1 MWNPPVPVEL
11 MPSSRSH
18 PSPSTP
24 WHVLPAAD
32 VLTALGS
39 SADQGLDPG
48 EVERRLAAEGPNELR
63 DSGGRGLLHIIRE
76 QVSSVMILVLIVAGI
91 LAWFLKGG
99 DGPPIDAIAI
109 FAIVI
114 LFVVLGVVQEY
125 RAQQAIAALKRM
137 SAPVV
142 RVVRGGRLLE
152 LPAPRLVVGD
162 LVRLETGGVVPADLR
177 LVESVNLRVQEAAL
191 TGESEPVEK
200 NIVPLDDPETG
211 VGDRKNLAYSGTHVT
226 YGRGAGVVI
235 ATGMATELGKIATLL
250 SNVKSEPT
258 PLQRKLDKLG
268 KTLAVLAII
277 IAALVGVTG
286 LVEGKSVAAILI
298 LAVSI
303 AVAIIPEGL
312 PAVLTFSL
320 AIGAQRMLRR
330 QALIR
335 KLPAVETLGSV
346 TVICS
351 DKTGTLT
358 MNRMTVTKFCTDGD
372 IVDFAAGG
380 VTPGQCRLLRAA
392 VLCSD
397 AILHP
402 DGQDGVGDPTE
413 IALVAAAREAGLE
426 KADLELAQPRCH
438 EYAFDSDRKKMT
450 TVHAA
455 TAAEEPGTAP
465 AENGCPLVAYTKGA
479 ADQMLAACSHAEIDG
494 VLVPM
499 DGVLRSRF
507 EAANRALGRQGIRVL
522 GIAWRGHPDVPREC
536 DAEAV
541 ERDLVFLGL
550 VGMIDPPRPEARAAV
565 AKCRTA
571 GIRVKMI
578 TGDHPETAHTIA
590 NELGIAEPDSRVITG
605 AELERMSI
613 EELKSVVV
621 ETAVFARV
629 SPEHKLKIVQALQ
642 ENGEVV
648 AMTGDGVND
657 APALKRADIGIAM
670 GITGTDVAKEA
681 ADMVLVDDNFATIV
695 AAVEE
700 GRVVF
705 DNLRRFI
712 MFSVAGNVAKVLVV
726 AVPPLLGMMA
736 MLKPIQIL
744 FSNLLT
750 DGLLGLG
757 LGMEAAERNTMRR
770 PPYSP
775 QEGVFSRGVG
785 LHIAL
790 VGPLIGL
797 IFLAFGGWQWHELGL
812 AEARLSDAGREG
824 PSFLLW
830 GTLMFTAMAFMQ
842 IARVFSSRSFTLPA
856 WRSAL
861 RDNPV
866 LLGMVAV
873 TLTLQL
879 LAVFNPAVSRFLQA
893 TPLDAGQV
901 LPALGVAAVV
911 FVLMELVKAVL
922 RRSAE

>member
-1 MWNPPVPVEL
+1 
-11 MPSSRSH
+11 
-18 PSPSTP
+18 
-24 WHVLPAAD
+24 

-48 EVERRLAAEGPNELR
+48 EAERRLAAEGPNELR

-76 QVSSVMILVLIVAGI
+76 QVGSVMILVLIVAGI

-250 SNVKSEPT
+250 GNVKSEPT

-268 KTLAVLAII
+268 KTLAILAVI

-320 AIGAQRMLRR
+320 AIGARRMLRR

-358 MNRMTVTKFCTDGD
+358 MNRMTVTKLCTDGD
-372 IVDFAAGG
+372 IVDFAAAG
-380 VTPGQCRLLRAA
+380 VTSGQGRLLRAA

-402 DGQDGVGDPTE
+402 DGQGGVGDPTE

-450 TVHAA
+450 TVHTA
-455 TAAEEPGTAP
+455 TAADEPGAAP

-499 DGVLRSRF
+499 DGVFRSRF
-507 EAANRALGRQGIRVL
+507 DAANRALGRQGIRVL
-522 GIAWRGHPDVPREC
+522 GIAWRGHPEVPCEA

-605 AELERMSI
+605 AQLEKMSV
-613 EELKSVVV
+613 EELKSFVG

-712 MFSVAGNVAKVLVV
+712 MFSVAGNLAKVLVV

-775 QEGVFSRGVG
+775 QESVFSRGVG

-797 IFLAFGGWQWHELGL
+797 IFLAFGGWQWHALGL
-812 AEARLSDAGREG
+812 PEARLSDAGREG

-866 LLGMVAV
+866 LLAMVAV

-893 TPLDAGQV
+893 TPLDDGQV
-901 LPALGVAAVV
+901 LLALGAAAVV
-911 FVLMELVKAVL
+911 FVLMELVKVVL

>member
-1 MWNPPVPVEL
+1 
-11 MPSSRSH
+11 
-18 PSPSTP
+18 
-24 WHVLPAAD
+24 
-32 VLTALGS
+32 
-39 SADQGLDPG
+39 
-48 EVERRLAAEGPNELR
+48 
-63 DSGGRGLLHIIRE
+63 
-76 QVSSVMILVLIVAGI
+76 VA
-91 LAWFLKGG
+91 
-99 DGPPIDAIAI
+99 
-109 FAIVI
+109 
-114 LFVVLGVVQEY
+114 
-125 RAQQAIAALKRM
+125 
-137 SAPVV
+137 
-142 RVVRGGRLLE
+142 
-152 LPAPRLVVGD
+152 GD

-200 NIVPLDDPETG
+200 NTVPLDDPETG

-250 SNVKSEPT
+250 GNVKSEPT

-268 KTLAVLAII
+268 KTLAILAVI

-320 AIGAQRMLRR
+320 AIGARRMLRR

-358 MNRMTVTKFCTDGD
+358 MNRMTVTKLCTDGD
-372 IVDFAAGG
+372 IVDFAAAG
-380 VTPGQCRLLRAA
+380 VTSGQGRLLRAA

-402 DGQDGVGDPTE
+402 DGQGGVGDPTE

-450 TVHAA
+450 TVHTA
-455 TAAEEPGTAP
+455 TAADEPGAAP

-499 DGVLRSRF
+499 DGVFRSRF
-507 EAANRALGRQGIRVL
+507 DAANRALGRQGIRVL
-522 GIAWRGHPDVPREC
+522 GIAWRGHPEVPCEA

-605 AELERMSI
+605 AQLEKMSV
-613 EELKSVVV
+613 EELKSFVG

-712 MFSVAGNVAKVLVV
+712 MFSVAGNLAKVLVV

-775 QEGVFSRGVG
+775 QESVFSRGVG

-797 IFLAFGGWQWHELGL
+797 IFLAFGGWQWHALGL
-812 AEARLSDAGREG
+812 PEARLSDAGREG

-866 LLGMVAV
+866 LLAMVAV

-893 TPLDAGQV
+893 TPLDDGQV
-901 LPALGVAAVV
+901 LLALGAAAVV
-911 FVLMELVKAVL
+911 FVLMELVKVVL

>member
-1 MWNPPVPVEL
+1 
-11 MPSSRSH
+11 
-18 PSPSTP
+18 
-24 WHVLPAAD
+24 
-32 VLTALGS
+32 
-39 SADQGLDPG
+39 
-48 EVERRLAAEGPNELR
+48 
-63 DSGGRGLLHIIRE
+63 
-76 QVSSVMILVLIVAGI
+76 
-91 LAWFLKGG
+91 
-99 DGPPIDAIAI
+99 
-109 FAIVI
+109 
-114 LFVVLGVVQEY
+114 
-125 RAQQAIAALKRM
+125 
-137 SAPVV
+137 
-142 RVVRGGRLLE
+142 
-152 LPAPRLVVGD
+152 
-162 LVRLETGGVVPADLR
+162 
-177 LVESVNLRVQEAAL
+177 
-191 TGESEPVEK
+191 
-200 NIVPLDDPETG
+200 

-250 SNVKSEPT
+250 GNVKSEPT

-268 KTLAVLAII
+268 KTLAILAVI

-320 AIGAQRMLRR
+320 AIGARRMLRR

-358 MNRMTVTKFCTDGD
+358 MNRMTVTKLCTDGD
-372 IVDFAAGG
+372 IVDFAAAG
-380 VTPGQCRLLRAA
+380 VTSGQGRLLRAA

-402 DGQDGVGDPTE
+402 DGQGGVGDPTE

-450 TVHAA
+450 TVHTA
-455 TAAEEPGTAP
+455 TAADEPGAAP

-499 DGVLRSRF
+499 DGVFRSRF
-507 EAANRALGRQGIRVL
+507 DAANRALGRQGIRVL
-522 GIAWRGHPDVPREC
+522 GIAWRGHPEVPCEA

-605 AELERMSI
+605 AQLEKMSV
-613 EELKSVVV
+613 EELKSFVG

-712 MFSVAGNVAKVLVV
+712 MFSVAGNLAKVLVV

-775 QEGVFSRGVG
+775 QESVFSRGVG

-797 IFLAFGGWQWHELGL
+797 IFLAFGGWQWHALGL
-812 AEARLSDAGREG
+812 PEARLSDAGREG

-866 LLGMVAV
+866 LLAMVAV

-893 TPLDAGQV
+893 TPLDDGQV
-901 LPALGVAAVV
+901 LLALGAAAVV
-911 FVLMELVKAVL
+911 FVLMELVKVVL

>member
-1 MWNPPVPVEL
+1 V
-11 MPSSRSH
+11 
-18 PSPSTP
+18 
-24 WHVLPAAD
+24 
-32 VLTALGS
+32 
-39 SADQGLDPG
+39 
-48 EVERRLAAEGPNELR
+48 
-63 DSGGRGLLHIIRE
+63 I
-76 QVSSVMILVLIVAGI
+76 ILVLIVAGI

-152 LPAPRLVVGD
+152 LAAPRLVAGD

-200 NIVPLDDPETG
+200 NTGPLDDPETG

-250 SNVKSEPT
+250 GNVKSEPT

-268 KTLAVLAII
+268 KTLAILAVI

-320 AIGAQRMLRR
+320 AIGARRMLRR

-358 MNRMTVTKFCTDGD
+358 MNRMTVTKLCTDGD
-372 IVDFAAGG
+372 IVDFAAAG
-380 VTPGQCRLLRAA
+380 VTSGQGRLLRAA

-402 DGQDGVGDPTE
+402 DGQGGVGDPTE

-450 TVHAA
+450 TVHTA
-455 TAAEEPGTAP
+455 TAADEPGAAP

-499 DGVLRSRF
+499 DGVFRSRF
-507 EAANRALGRQGIRVL
+507 DAANRALGRQGIRVL
-522 GIAWRGHPDVPREC
+522 GIAWRGHPEVPCEA

-605 AELERMSI
+605 AQLEKMSV
-613 EELKSVVV
+613 EELKSFVG

-712 MFSVAGNVAKVLVV
+712 MFSVAGNLAKVLVV

-775 QEGVFSRGVG
+775 QESVFSRGVG

-797 IFLAFGGWQWHELGL
+797 IFLAFGGWQWHALGL
-812 AEARLSDAGREG
+812 PEARLSDAGREG

-866 LLGMVAV
+866 LLAMVAV

-893 TPLDAGQV
+893 TPLDDGQV
-901 LPALGVAAVV
+901 LLALGAAAVV
-911 FVLMELVKAVL
+911 FVLMELVKVVL

>member
-1 MWNPPVPVEL
+1 V
-11 MPSSRSH
+11 
-18 PSPSTP
+18 
-24 WHVLPAAD
+24 
-32 VLTALGS
+32 
-39 SADQGLDPG
+39 
-48 EVERRLAAEGPNELR
+48 
-63 DSGGRGLLHIIRE
+63 I
-76 QVSSVMILVLIVAGI
+76 ILVLIVAGI

-152 LPAPRLVVGD
+152 LAAPRLVAGD

-200 NIVPLDDPETG
+200 NTVPLDDPETG

-250 SNVKSEPT
+250 GNVKSEPT

-268 KTLAVLAII
+268 KTLAILAVI

-320 AIGAQRMLRR
+320 AIGARRMLRR

-358 MNRMTVTKFCTDGD
+358 MNRMTVTKLCTDGD
-372 IVDFAAGG
+372 IVDFAAAG
-380 VTPGQCRLLRAA
+380 VTSGQGRLLRAA

-402 DGQDGVGDPTE
+402 DGQGGVGDPTE

-450 TVHAA
+450 TVHTA
-455 TAAEEPGTAP
+455 TAADEPGAAP

-499 DGVLRSRF
+499 DGVFRSRF
-507 EAANRALGRQGIRVL
+507 DAANRALGRQGIRVL
-522 GIAWRGHPDVPREC
+522 GIAWRGHPEVPCEA

-605 AELERMSI
+605 AQLEKMSV
-613 EELKSVVV
+613 EELKSFVG

-712 MFSVAGNVAKVLVV
+712 MFSVAGNLAKVLVV

-775 QEGVFSRGVG
+775 QESVFSRGVG

-797 IFLAFGGWQWHELGL
+797 IFLAFGGWQWHALGL
-812 AEARLSDAGREG
+812 PEARLSDAGREG

-866 LLGMVAV
+866 LLAMVAV

-893 TPLDAGQV
+893 TPLDDGQV
-901 LPALGVAAVV
+901 LLALGAAAVV
-911 FVLMELVKAVL
+911 FVLMELVKVVL